1 MRKAFLPFLLCIAF
15 LLTSCA
21 TLIPPRHPD
30 LTREEFQGMVSGSS
44 EKTMCYESG
53 FRGGMLFLDFVLGAP
68 FVFVPIIIDG
78 VGGKFTAYYYDHDK
92 CEALKAQER
101 DARLSRD
108 SERDLGRNVEKAEPD
123 SRPAKTTYKKV
134 TKTVVIETTE
144 TDDDDEYEV
153 LY

>member
-1 MRKAFLPFLLCIAF
+1 MRKFSWLILLCAAF

-30 LTREEFQGMVSGSS
+30 MSREEFQGMVSGSS
-44 EKTMCYESG
+44 EKTLCYESG

-68 FVFVPIIIDG
+68 FLWTPIIIDG

-108 SERDLGRNVEKAEPD
+108 SERNAEKEAPD
-123 SRPAKTTYKKV
+123 SRPAKTTHKKV
-134 TKTVVIETTE
+134 TKTVIIETTE
-144 TDDDDEYEV
+144 SSDDEYED

>member
-101 DARLSRD
+101 NARLSRD
-108 SERDLGRNVEKAEPD
+108 SGRNVEKEEPA
-123 SRPAKTTYKKV
+123 SRPTKTTQKKV
-134 TKTVVIETTE
+134 TKTVIIETTE
-144 TDDDDEYEV
+144 SSDDDEYEV

>member
-1 MRKAFLPFLLCIAF
+1 MKRAYYCILLCVS
-15 LLTSCA
+15 LLMSSCA

-108 SERDLGRNVEKAEPD
+108 SGRNVEKEEPA
-123 SRPAKTTYKKV
+123 SRPTKTTQKKV
-134 TKTVVIETTE
+134 TKTVIIETTE
-144 TDDDDEYEV
+144 SSDDDEYEV